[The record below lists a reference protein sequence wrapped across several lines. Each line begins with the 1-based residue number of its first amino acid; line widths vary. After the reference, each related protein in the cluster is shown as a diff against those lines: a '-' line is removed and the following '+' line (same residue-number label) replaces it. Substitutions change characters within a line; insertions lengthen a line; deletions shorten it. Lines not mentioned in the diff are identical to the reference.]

1 MSFNRSIA
9 RETKIWTPFSHQM
22 AFNAVQEASR
32 VIIFGL
38 YATAFTNNNKYLQ
51 EIDTEELANLLA
63 DYNSKIADLTN
74 QEAIVVADIISR
86 RYVETIEKIIHD
98 GKMETKRLGIEADD
112 DVWDAKI
119 AALSSDTAALATM
132 AEKVSSETQKTA
144 AKITELEAYIEIEGI
159 RLSETDIE
167 IAEKEIQSS
176 KIDIQKLNVA
186 NEIIKIQI
194 DTVKTAQELVDIDLR
209 IARAK
214 VDSAQTDH
222 SINKIDLLDS
232 ELTIEKGR
240 TQIAEAERDVAESR
254 VDLAQSKLEEIQAEV
269 DYYNNILPAQSDSR
283 TNKKIEFM
291 ALKSAGLSNN
301 LTDRRAEKDLMDDI
315 RKNEVDAEVTMTGNN
330 AAAQITIDGFDT
342 TVHQVRASDILVK
355 ENAKEEA
362 ARIMATASIGTT
374 LTHTIAKATT

>member
-1 MSFNRSIA
+1 
-9 RETKIWTPFSHQM
+9 M

-38 YATAFTNNNKYLQ
+38 YSSAFTNNNKYLQ
-51 EIDTEELANLLA
+51 EIETEELANLLA
-63 DYNSKIADLTN
+63 DYNAKIADLTN

-119 AALSSDTAALATM
+119 AALSSDTAALTTM
-132 AEKVSSETQKTA
+132 AEKVSAETQKTA

-167 IAEKEIQSS
+167 IAEKEIQSA
-176 KIDIQKLNVA
+176 KIDIQKLNVS

-194 DTVKTAQELVDIDLR
+194 DTVKTAQELIDIDLR

-240 TQIAEAERDVAESR
+240 TQIAEAERDVAEAR
-254 VDLAQSKLEEIQAEV
+254 VELAQSRLEEVQDEV

-283 TNKKIEFM
+283 TDKKIEVM
-291 ALKSAGLSNN
+291 ELKSAGLSNN

-315 RKNEVDAEVTMTGNN
+315 RENEVNAEETMVGRN
-330 AAAQITIDGFDT
+330 AAAQVTIDGFDT
-342 TVHQVRASDILVK
+342 TVHHARASDILVK

-374 LTHTIAKATT
+374 LTHTIKKATE